1 MRGEPATGEEVTPI
15 ETLRPSH
22 SHGEASIT
30 PGARLVNAYDFM
42 TSQLLAALIAVESG
56 GDDLA
61 RGRHGELGAL
71 QVRPCVVKDVN
82 RIAGT
87 HYRWAEMTNRW
98 AAMGVFKIYTG
109 HYCATGRLGRAV
121 TDQDRARTWHGG
133 PTGWKRRQTLV
144 YWKRVRV
151 QIMRARMGAS

>member
-1 MRGEPATGEEVTPI
+1 MVCGESPQRGRVYPI
-15 ETLRPSH
+15 ETLRPSY
-22 SHGEASIT
+22 SPGEASIT
-30 PGARLVNAYDFM
+30 PGARLANALDFM

-109 HYCATGRLGRAV
+109 HYCAKAKLGRPV

-133 PTGWKRRQTLV
+133 PNGWKRRQTLV
-144 YWKRVRV
+144 YWKRVR
-151 QIMRARMGAS
+151 ARMGAS